1 MKSMVLGPMVDPAIR
16 APGVLLRRAV
26 AAVVVAAVLS
36 SLVLAYGK
44 GMFFDRVQVSAV
56 VDDAGGALTSG
67 SDVKSRGVIIGEVTS
82 ISSDGDRVRIGLN
95 VTGKHARNLP
105 SDVKARVLP
114 ATVFGTTF
122 VDLVAPGDSQTAAV
136 GLRQHQLIQQDKSI
150 ETVELQDTLDST
162 DRVLSAI
169 NPAQLSTTLARVA
182 GAVRGRGAEL
192 GDTLETLD
200 AYLARLEPHLPL
212 VQEDLRLLG
221 INLHVLAETSPDLLK
236 ALDDSL
242 TTTRTITD
250 KRRQFATS
258 LTQARGLVDTADAF
272 LRRNKPNIVRSLTNS
287 AITFDALYDYR
298 HGLPGGFQSFVT
310 FGERASQGFSDGPYL
325 HTDVFIKTG
334 AGAPYGAADCPQYG
348 DGAAQGDNCAGGGA
362 SAATPAPTG
371 VLPGLG
377 SVPRL
382 PELLPGLVPQRGG
395 QPGTE
400 TGLFGKIAGLL
411 GNAGGAR

>member
-26 AAVVVAAVLS
+26 AAVVVAAILS

-56 VDDAGGALTSG
+56 VDDAGGALTPG

-82 ISSDGDRVRIGLN
+82 IAADGDKVRIGLN

-105 SDVKARVLP
+105 TDVKARVLP

-122 VDLVAPGDSQTAAV
+122 VDLIAPGDSQTSAI
-136 GLRQHQLIQQDKSI
+136 GLRQHPVIQQDTSI
-150 ETVELQDTLDST
+150 KTVELQDALDST

-169 NPAQLSTTLARVA
+169 NPAQLSTTLSRVA
-182 GAVRGRGAEL
+182 SAVRGRGAEL
-192 GDTLETLD
+192 GTTLETLD
-200 AYLARLEPHLPL
+200 TYLARLEPHLPL
-212 VQEDLRLLG
+212 LQDDLRLLG

-272 LRRNKPNIVRSLTNS
+272 LRQQKKQVVVTLANTAV
-287 AITFDALYDYR
+287 TFDALYDYR

-334 AGAPYGAADCPQYG
+334 AGMPYTGADCPQFG
-348 DGAAQGDNCAGGGA
+348 SAQGDNCNGAAG
-362 SAATPAPTG
+362 SSAPTPSPQG
-371 VLPGLG
+371 ATSLLPQLPALPTPLGGLPGADK
-377 SVPRL
+377 
-382 PELLPGLVPQRGG
+382 
-395 QPGTE
+395 
-400 TGLFGKIAGLL
+400 GLFGRIADLL
-411 GNAGGAR
+411 GHAGEPR

>member
-44 GMFFDRVQVSAV
+44 GMFFDRLQVSAV
-56 VDDAGGALTSG
+56 VDDAGGALTPG

-82 ISSDGDRVRIGLN
+82 ISSDRDGVRIGLN
-95 VTGKHARNLP
+95 LTGKHARNLP

-122 VDLVAPGDSQTAAV
+122 VDLVAPGGSRTAPA

-150 ETVELQDTLDST
+150 KTVELQDTLDST

-169 NPAQLSTTLARVA
+169 NPAELSTTLARVA

-242 TTTRTITD
+242 TTTRTITE

-258 LTQARGLVDTADAF
+258 LTQAHGLVNTADAF
-272 LRRNKPNIVRSLTNS
+272 LRQQKKQVVVTLANTAV
-287 AITFDALYDYR
+287 TFDALYDYR

-334 AGAPYGAADCPQYG
+334 ADAPYSSADCPRFG
-348 DGAAQGDNCAGGGA
+348 SAQGDNCDGAGGTSAPAQAPMGA
-362 SAATPAPTG
+362 VPLLPLLPAPGTS
-371 VLPGLG
+371 PGG
-377 SVPRL
+377 R
-382 PELLPGLVPQRGG
+382 PGA
-395 QPGTE
+395 E
-400 TGLFGKIAGLL
+400 KGLL
-411 GNAGGAR
+411 GRIASLLGSAGAPR

>member
-16 APGVLLRRAV
+16 APGILFRRSI

-56 VDDAGGALTSG
+56 VDDAGGALTPG

-82 ISSDGDRVRIGLN
+82 IDTDGDRVRIGLN
-95 VTGKHARNLP
+95 LTGKHARNLP

-122 VDLVAPGDSQTAAV
+122 VDLTAPGDSATSAV
-136 GLRQHQLIQQDKSI
+136 GLRQHQVIQQDTSVK
-150 ETVELQDTLDST
+150 TVELQDALDST

-169 NPAQLSTTLARVA
+169 NPAELSTTLSRVA
-182 GAVRGRGAEL
+182 SAVRGRGSEL

-200 AYLARLEPHLPL
+200 SYLARLEPHLPL
-212 VQEDLRLLG
+212 LQEDLRLLG
-221 INLHVLAETSPDLLK
+221 INLHVLADTSPDLLK

-258 LTQARGLVDTADAF
+258 LTQAHGLVDTADEF
-272 LRRNKPNIVRSLTNS
+272 LRKQKKQVVVTLANTAV
-287 AITFDALYDYR
+287 TFDALYDYR

-334 AGAPYGAADCPQYG
+334 ADVPYSRADCPHFG
-348 DGAAQGDNCAGGGA
+348 SAQGDNCDGAAGTSEPTQAPSGA
-362 SAATPAPTG
+362 APLLPLLPAPVTT
-371 VLPGLG
+371 P
-377 SVPRL
+377 
-382 PELLPGLVPQRGG
+382 GG
-395 QPGTE
+395 Q
-400 TGLFGKIAGLL
+400 TGAENGLLGRIAQLL
-411 GNAGGAR
+411 GNAGGGR